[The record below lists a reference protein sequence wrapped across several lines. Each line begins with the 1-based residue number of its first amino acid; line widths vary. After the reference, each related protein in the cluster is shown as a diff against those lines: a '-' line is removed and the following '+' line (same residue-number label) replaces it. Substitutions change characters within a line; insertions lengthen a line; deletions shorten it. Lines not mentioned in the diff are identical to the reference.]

1 MRNLNTGLPGLPL
14 LSLYSKDT
22 DRFTEKTFIYIYP
35 VVSLSVSQTG
45 VISTTAPLSRAE
57 SGRHVVSVVATDCG
71 GKESSPV
78 LVTVT
83 VTPACSTAWAG
94 TVDI

>member
-1 MRNLNTGLPGLPL
+1 MLRLAF
-14 LSLYSKDT
+14 
-22 DRFTEKTFIYIYP
+22 RE
-35 VVSLSVSQTG
+35 SV
-45 VISTTAPLSRAE
+45 
-57 SGRHVVSVVATDCG
+57 RHVVSVVATDCG

-94 TVDI
+94 TVKTSYRSSQRRFTKISKLQRRHNYFVRTLC

>member
-1 MRNLNTGLPGLPL
+1 MLRLGF
-14 LSLYSKDT
+14 
-22 DRFTEKTFIYIYP
+22 RE
-35 VVSLSVSQTG
+35 SV
-45 VISTTAPLSRAE
+45 
-57 SGRHVVSVVATDCG
+57 RHVVSVVATDCG

-94 TVDI
+94 TVKTSYRSSQRSSRRFQNYREGTIISLGHYAKSASKHHK